1 MRVAG
6 IDIGTNTIL
15 MLIAEKKYGELK
27 IINDY
32 HEIVR
37 LGEGVDKTSFINDKA
52 IARAIEVFDKYCIKL
67 NTFGVS
73 HVKAIATSAMRDAKN
88 GDAVRD
94 IIEHHLG
101 RKVEIISG
109 EVEAELSFLG
119 TVEKPYKSLVI
130 DIGGGSTELITGE
143 NFKINSRKSLQIG
156 AVRIT
161 EKFLHDSP
169 PTIDQIHSAKEYIK
183 NILKDTDLE
192 SFEGDV
198 YSVGGTATTI
208 ATSALEIPDFDDKL
222 VHGSIL
228 ETETLYDICKKY
240 LQSDT
245 QTIIDKY
252 KVHPKRADL
261 IGAGAL
267 IMQCISEI
275 LNKPII
281 ISAHGLRYG
290 AVKSLL

>member
-15 MLIAEKKYGELK
+15 MLIAEQKYGELK

-37 LGEGVDKTSFINDKA
+37 LGEGVDKTNYINDDA
-52 IARAIEVFDKYCIKL
+52 IARAIKVFEHYCIKL
-67 NTFGVS
+67 NTFGVTS
-73 HVKAIATSAMRDAKN
+73 VKAVATSAMRDAKN
-88 GDAVRD
+88 SDVVKD

-101 RKVEIISG
+101 RQIDIISG
-109 EVEAELSFLG
+109 EEEAELSFLG

-130 DIGGGSTELITGE
+130 DIGGGSTEIIIGE
-143 NFKINSRKSLQIG
+143 NYKISNRISLQIG

-161 EKFLHDSP
+161 EKFLHNSP
-169 PTIDQIHSAKEYIK
+169 PTSDQILEAKRYIEEK
-183 NILKDTDLE
+183 LKDAQLE
-192 SFEGDV
+192 DYTGDV

-208 ATSALEIPDFDDKL
+208 ATSALDIPDFDDKI

-228 ETETLYDICKKY
+228 EPEKLKEICYKY
-240 LQSDT
+240 LDSDT
-245 QTIIDKY
+245 QTIIDRY

-275 LNKPII
+275 VKSPII

>member
-15 MLIAEKKYGELK
+15 MLIAEYKYGELK
-27 IINDY
+27 VINDY

-37 LGEGVDKTSFINDKA
+37 LGEGVDKTSFINDDA
-52 IARAIEVFDKYCIKL
+52 IARAIQVFDKYCIKL

-73 HVKAIATSAMRDAKN
+73 QVKAVATSAMRDAKN
-88 GDAVRD
+88 GDVVKD

-101 RKVEIISG
+101 RKIDIISG
-109 EVEAELSFLG
+109 EEEAELSFLG

-130 DIGGGSTELITGE
+130 DIGGGSTEIIVGE
-143 NFKINSRKSLQIG
+143 NYKITDRISLQIG

-169 PTIDQIHSAKEYIK
+169 PSQEQIDKAKDYIK
-183 NILKDTDLE
+183 EKLKETNLTG
-192 SFEGDV
+192 FEADI

-208 ATSALEIPDFDDKL
+208 ATTALDIPDFDDKL
-222 VHGSIL
+222 VHGSTL
-228 ETETLYDICKKY
+228 QPETLYNVCNNY
-240 LQSDT
+240 LTNDT
-245 QTIIDKY
+245 NTIIEKY
-252 KVHPKRADL
+252 RVHPKRADL

-275 LNKPII
+275 IQKPII

-290 AVKSLL
+290 AVKTLL